1 MQREIINPWTW
12 QEAYGFVHANKVS
25 GNGELLFAAG
35 QTASDVQGHTLY
47 AGDMAKQIDQVLANI
62 GVILAKAGMDFS
74 HVVRLNIFTI
84 DLPALMAAHDHMT
97 AALQK
102 LGCRHAGTLLGVTG
116 LAAPGALVEMEVT
129 AAK

>member
-25 GNGELLFAAG
+25 GSGELLFLAG
-35 QTASDVQGHTLY
+35 QTASDAQGHTLH

-62 GVILAKAGMDFS
+62 GTILAQAGMDFS

-116 LAAPGALVEMEVT
+116 LAAPGALIEMEVT

>member
-25 GNGELLFAAG
+25 GSGELLFVAG
-35 QTASDVQGHTLY
+35 QTASDANGQTLHV
-47 AGDMAKQIDQVLANI
+47 GNMEKQIEQVLANI
-62 GVILAKAGMDFS
+62 AVILARAGMDFS
-74 HVVRLNIFTI
+74 HVVRLNIFTV
-84 DLPALMAAHDHMT
+84 DLPTFMAAHHQMT
-97 AALQK
+97 AMLQK
-102 LGCRHAGTLLGVTG
+102 AGCRHTGTLLGVVA